1 MAMQVASELDEVG
14 GSHTV
19 LCDVRR

>member
-1 MAMQVASELDEVG
+1 MIIGVG

-19 LCDVRR
+19 LVR